1 MPTMPRKLPL
11 YVVREKSRHGRVK
24 YYFRR
29 GRSARIRLPDDPSS
43 DEFHHAYMAAMSGK
57 EPARK
62 APEAPAKSL
71 RWLIDRYRESAK
83 WKAYSAATKKQH
95 DNFFRSA
102 IASSGNADFRLIDR
116 KDMEAAM
123 DARADTPALANNF
136 LKAMK
141 ALFDWAV
148 RNDHI
153 DVNPAVGVERVR
165 YKTEGFPAWTV
176 EDYRQFCDRWPIGT
190 KQRLAVELILH
201 TGLRRSDIVHLGRQ
215 HIKGQTVTITT
226 AKTGIPITAE
236 IPRHVMEIIEASP
249 TGDLAL
255 LVSETG
261 QPFTKESFGNW
272 FRDQCSAA
280 GISKSAHGIRKLAA
294 TLAADGGAP
303 AHELMA
309 QFGWTNIKQAEVYTR
324 GADRKVL
331 GVKSSRRISSQL
343 RVRDTR
349 RKAK

>member
-1 MPTMPRKLPL
+1 MEAMPRRLPL
-11 YVVREKSRHGRVK
+11 YVVRERSRHGKLK

-29 GRSARIRLPDDPSS
+29 GKEARVRLPDDPSS
-43 DEFHHAYMAAMSGK
+43 DEFHRAYMDALNGVAPRK
-57 EPARK
+57 K
-62 APEAPAKSL
+62 APDAPQHSL

-83 WKAYSAATKKQH
+83 WRGYSDATHKQH
-95 DNFFRSA
+95 DNFFRKV
-102 IASSGNADFRLIDR
+102 IETSGNADYRQIDR

-148 RNDHI
+148 RNGHMEA
-153 DVNPAVGVERVR
+153 NPAIGVERVR

-176 EDYRQFCDRWPIGT
+176 EDYQQFCGVWPIGT
-190 KQRLAVELILH
+190 KPRLAVELILH
-201 TGLRRSDIVHLGRQ
+201 TGLRRSDIVLLGRQ
-215 HIKGQTVTITT
+215 HFKDNTVTITT
-226 AKTGIPITAE
+226 KKTGMAITAE
-236 IPRHVMEIIEASP
+236 IPPHVVEIISASP
-249 TGDLAL
+249 TGDLTL
-255 LVSETG
+255 LVSEHG
-261 QPFTKESFGNW
+261 RPFTKESFGNW
-272 FRDQCSAA
+272 FRDQCVAA
-280 GISKSAHGIRKLAA
+280 GLNKSAHGIRKLAA

-324 GADRKVL
+324 GADRKAL

-343 RVRDTR
+343 EVRGARLKT
-349 RKAK
+349 K